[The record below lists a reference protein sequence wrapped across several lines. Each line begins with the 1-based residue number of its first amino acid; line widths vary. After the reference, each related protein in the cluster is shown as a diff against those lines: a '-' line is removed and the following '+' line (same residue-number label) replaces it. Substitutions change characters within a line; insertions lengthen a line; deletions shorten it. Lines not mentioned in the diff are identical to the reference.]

1 METDDTKEPL
11 VQEVL
16 DYIEKHKMTHQQ
28 FAHLIGASSSTIVHQ
43 WRKRGAI
50 PRGNWL
56 RVNETLSSRT
66 EKFEELRECVD
77 LYIGKQ
83 KVEMTVADFEAF
95 NKWNEDLIER
105 ARLVFL
111 DKSLW
116 DFLVYAI
123 PRCSGSYRPKD

>member
-1 METDDTKEPL
+1 MKPDQIKEPT
-11 VQEVL
+11 VQDVL
-16 DYIEKHKMTHQQ
+16 DYIEKRGITHGQ
-28 FAHLIGASSSTIVHQ
+28 FADLIGASCSTIVHQ

-56 RVNETLSSRT
+56 RVNETLSSQT

-116 DFLVYAI
+116 NFLVYAI
-123 PRCSGSYRPKD
+123 PRCSKPSRE